1 MLTVTLKQASIE
13 HYIKEIT
20 TEVSNNPISKLKH
33 VTLILLSFI

>member
-20 TEVSNNPISKLKH
+20 TEVNNNPTFKFKH